1 MFFARF
7 HCPSRRLTRDL
18 GSGPFSRHPEAG
30 PSHRSSSPDRLH
42 SRSGRVQPLQV
53 GRGVFQLD
61 RAENIDWIKFKFNC
75 GQIFGQS
82 WNLAG
87 MFTFQTSNTSGHTS
101 FDFSAGLDFGTTR
114 RTRPTLRRP
123 RQQCRRMFGQFTS
136 SDFVSTQFVRNDLF
150 SAESRGKTSSRKF
163 AALSCSTKFRFSHLQ
178 SHEIRIS
185 SSGILVGRRN
195 NFIRFTGNASK
206 IGNSN
211 TESKTSKRII
221 VLCALAKSDF
231 GIWAWTSSGF
241 EAVQH
246 SATTLPTFSWWKS
259 VESFRRNRKET
270 FQSFDVKSSCPKVGS
285 EMSFVETSKRQFVA
299 NHRQQFARH
308 IADGTSTI
316 FALFRFRWKCHP

>member
-18 GSGPFSRHPEAG
+18 GFGPFSCHPEAG
-30 PSHRSSSPDRLH
+30 PSDRSSSPDRLH
-42 SRSGRVQPLQV
+42 SRSGRVQSLQV
-53 GRGVFQLD
+53 GRGVFQLG
-61 RAENIDWIKFKFNC
+61 RVENINRIQFNF

-82 WNLAG
+82 WNVAG
-87 MFTFQTSNTSGHTS
+87 MFTVQTSNASGHTS
-101 FDFSAGLDFGTTR
+101 VDFSAGLDFGTTR
-114 RTRPTLRRP
+114 RTRPTLRRQ

-136 SDFVSTQFVRNDLF
+136 SDFLSTQFVRNDLF
-150 SAESRGKTSSRKF
+150 SAQSWCKTSSRMF
-163 AALSCSTKFRFSHLQ
+163 AAFSRSTKFRFSHMQ
-178 SHEIRIS
+178 SDEIRIS

-231 GIWAWTSSGF
+231 GIWTWPKSGF
-241 EAVQH
+241 ETVQH

-270 FQSFDVKSSCPKVGS
+270 FQSFDVKSSCPNVGS
-285 EMSFVETSKRQFVA
+285 KVSFVGTSKRQFVE

-308 IADGTSTI
+308 IANRTSTI
-316 FALFRFRWKCHP
+316 FALFRFRWKCYP